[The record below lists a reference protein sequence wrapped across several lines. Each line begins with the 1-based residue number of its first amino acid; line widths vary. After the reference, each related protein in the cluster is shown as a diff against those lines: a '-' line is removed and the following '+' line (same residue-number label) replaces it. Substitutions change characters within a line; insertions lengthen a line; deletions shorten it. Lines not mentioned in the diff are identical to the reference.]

1 MGSVRV
7 RLASLGAAARG
18 RWYPQGTRRRREYQ
32 LAAIVLFS
40 LCLLGPLV
48 AIAWVLQ
55 ARPGVPSSALAVVL
69 GVALPFG
76 ALVAFVL
83 LDRVRPGRA
92 PWWKVLG
99 ALLLSAP
106 AAVVGAV
113 ALLLGRGGTRLERGT
128 VLWAEV
134 PNDEDGGRTSK
145 VRPVVVVGD
154 AGDSV
159 EARWVTSQDKSRRHD
174 YVELSVADQRASGLD
189 GVGHSTWLSTETRT
203 LPRSA
208 LREPVGRVSAELLA
222 RRPR

>member
-18 RWYPQGTRRRREYQ
+18 RWYPQGTRRRREYR
-32 LAAIVLFS
+32 LAALALMA
-40 LCLLGPLV
+40 LCVLGPLAAV
-48 AIAWVLQ
+48 AWILL
-55 ARPGVPSSALAVVL
+55 ARPSFASSVLALAL
-69 GVALPFG
+69 GAALPFG
-76 ALVAFVL
+76 ALVAFGL
-83 LDRVRPGRA
+83 LDRIRPGRA

-99 ALLLSAP
+99 ALLLCAP
-106 AAVVGAV
+106 AAAVGVV
-113 ALLLGRGGTRLERGT
+113 ALLVGRGGTRLERGT

-154 AGDSV
+154 AGDFV

-174 YVELSVADQRASGLD
+174 YVELTVADQRASGLD

-203 LPRSA
+203 LPRAA
-208 LREPVGRVSAELLA
+208 LREPVGRMPAELLA

>member
-18 RWYPQGTRRRREYQ
+18 RWYPQGTRRRREYR
-32 LAAIVLFS
+32 LAALALFA
-40 LCLLGPLV
+40 LCVLGPLIAV
-48 AIAWVLQ
+48 AWILL
-55 ARPGVPSSALAVVL
+55 ARPSVATSLLAVVL
-69 GVALPFG
+69 GVGLPFG

-83 LDRVRPGRA
+83 LDRIRPGRA

-106 AAVVGAV
+106 AALAGVV
-113 ALLLGRGGTRLERGT
+113 ALLVGRGGTRLERGT

-134 PNDEDGGRTSK
+134 PNDEDGGRTAK

-154 AGDSV
+154 AGGSV
-159 EARWVTSQDKSRRHD
+159 DVRWITSQDKSRRHD
-174 YVELSVADQRASGLD
+174 YVELDVADQRACGLD

-208 LREPVGRVSAELLA
+208 LRQPVGRMPDGVLA
-222 RRPR
+222 RRPQ